1 MKGTTRVVNGST
13 RRNNEADK
21 GTDKEIRSD
30 RKMIGRMQDKR
41 NIGQR
46 GKLGY

>member
-13 RRNNEADK
+13 RQNNESDK

-30 RKMIGRMQDKR
+30 RKMIGRTQDKQ
-41 NIGQR
+41 NIE
-46 GKLGY
+46 GKGEN